1 MHFLNYKCSCFMT
14 NYLISRKGS
23 KGIPLI
29 FSWKRSKLFSL
40 LFSHWCFFS
49 SPEPKT
55 QVSIFV
61 HCLLFFYYCCIIL
74 LTFSSSKTT
83 KQPLEIFLHMKDHVL
98 FQGEII
104 AEKWNHKANFKQTWN
119 EASCEL
125 ISMGNSRTK
134 NSQLFTLFSKLT
146 EPILTKLG
154 TKHPWV

>member
-1 MHFLNYKCSCFMT
+1 MHFLNYKFSCFMT

-61 HCLLFFYYCCIIL
+61 HCLLFFYHCFIL
-74 LTFSSSKTT
+74 LTFSSSQNYKTT
-83 KQPLEIFLHMKDHVL
+83 FGNFSHMKDHVL

-104 AEKWNHKANFKQTWN
+104 AEKWNHKANFNQTRN

-125 ISMGNSRTK
+125 ISMGNSRTE